1 MTNENETEKSPIEA
15 EPKPNGKYKETVD
28 GLTWNYEVK
37 DGTATVLNSGKRK
50 GDVVIPPM
58 LGGHPVTAIGKE
70 AFYMCGSLTSVTI
83 PDSVTSIGDAAFSKC
98 ENLDSATREWLK
110 TRWPNSL

>member
-1 MTNENETEKSPIEA
+1 MSV
-15 EPKPNGKYKETVD
+15 NG
-28 GLTWNYEVK
+28 LLLSK
-37 DGTATVLNSGKRK
+37 DDKTLIAGVN
-50 GDVVIPPM
+50 GD
-58 LGGHPVTAIGKE
+58 
-70 AFYMCGSLTSVTI
+70 VTI